1 MRDQWYSDKRDLVKW
16 SVLLLLA
23 KKCKANRIIQIAC
36 YNASDYGII
45 KINGKQH
52 AMPEEVISHF
62 RNIGKIS
69 GLTTHPKITIFD
81 AAFEQRDR
89 NSYFEAAKN
98 LMASFNKECCI
109 VFLDPDTGLE
119 PKGKADEKHVR
130 NSELQVIWDAL
141 PKDWMLVFYQHKT
154 NKSSQKWIKPKQ
166 KQFAKAIGVPLP
178 SAKIASGEKV
188 ANDVVFFF
196 SIK

>member
-1 MRDQWYSDKRDLVKW
+1 MRDQWSSDKRDLVKW

-23 KKCKANRIIQIAC
+23 EKCKADRIIQIAC
-36 YNASDYGII
+36 YNASDYGKI
-45 KINGKQH
+45 KIDGEQH

-89 NSYFEAAKN
+89 DSYFAAAKK
-98 LMASFNKECCI
+98 LIDSFNQERCV

-119 PKGKADEKHVR
+119 PNRNTNEKHVR
-130 NSELQVIWDAL
+130 NSELQVVWDAL
-141 PKDWMLVFYQHKT
+141 PRGWILVFYQHKT
-154 NKSSQKWIKPKQ
+154 NKSSQEWIKPKQ
-166 KQFAKAIGVPLP
+166 KQFAKAIGIHESL
-178 SAKIASGEKV
+178 AKKAYGPKV

-196 SIK
+196 STK

>member
-23 KKCKANRIIQIAC
+23 EKCNAVRIIQIAC
-36 YNASDYGII
+36 YNASDYG
-45 KINGKQH
+45 KIEIDDEQY

-69 GLTTHPKITIFD
+69 GLTTRPKITIFD

-119 PKGKADEKHVR
+119 PKGKADEKHVLER
-130 NSELQVIWDAL
+130 DLKVIWDAL
-141 PKDWMLVFYQHKT
+141 PKGWMLVFYQHQT
-154 NKSSQKWIKPKQ
+154 NKNGQEWIEPKRE
-166 KQFAKAIGVPLP
+166 QFAKAIGVPLP
-178 SAKIASGEKV
+178 SAKIASGKKV